1 MRRRVAGSCP
11 EPGNMAAA
19 GSSPTIVEYFG
30 GEDGYRCG
38 YCKNES
44 GNLSHGAGR
53 AGGERAVPGS
63 EGAAGREGRPCG
75 SVLCSGAGVH
85 RQGRVQLLRAGSYA
99 QP

>member
-1 MRRRVAGSCP
+1 
-11 EPGNMAAA
+11 MAAA

-53 AGGERAVPGS
+53 AGGEL
-63 EGAAGREGRPCG
+63 AG
-75 SVLCSGAGVH
+75 L
-85 RQGRVQLLRAGSYA
+85 
-99 QP
+99 